1 MTSTLEAINE
11 KMADLE
17 QMWARQGEEQR
28 KLQQSIAL
36 MNLWPEVFQN
46 GKIKVKWRRTPKGR
60 SGSVITYK
68 ETCVIT
74 DGKGE
79 KRSFPG
85 DQVPDLIARPWN
97 QGKKDA

>member
-28 KLQQSIAL
+28 KLQKSIAL
-36 MNLWPEVFQN
+36 MNLWPEVFQY
-46 GKIKVKWRRTPKGR
+46 GKIKVKWRSTPKSR

-85 DQVPDLIARPWN
+85 DQVPNVIARPWK
-97 QGKKDA
+97 QGDKDA

>member
-28 KLQQSIAL
+28 KLQKSIAL
-36 MNLWPEVFQN
+36 MNLWPEVFQY
-46 GKIKVKWRRTPKGR
+46 GKIKVKWRRTPKSR

-85 DQVPDLIARPWN
+85 DQVPDVIARPWK
-97 QGKKDA
+97 QGGKDA

>member
-1 MTSTLEAINE
+1 MTSTLKAINE

-36 MNLWPEVFQN
+36 MNLWPEVFQY

-60 SGSVITYK
+60 SGAGIIYK

-85 DQVPDLIARPWN
+85 DQVPDVIARPWN
-97 QGKKDA
+97 QGGKDA

>member
-74 DGKGE
+74 DGRGE
-79 KRSFPG
+79 RRSFPG
-85 DQVPDLIARPWN
+85 DQVPDLIARPWK
-97 QGKKDA
+97 QGDKDA